1 MHAKPFWP
9 AKMAIVGKKKTAS
22 EPTQGRMLI
31 KIAYSGRSKRHTQPQ
46 GYENKTSVDIAVAG
60 HPFTHSETELRFRAS
75 S

>member
-1 MHAKPFWP
+1 
-9 AKMAIVGKKKTAS
+9 
-22 EPTQGRMLI
+22 MLI